1 MKREAGVLFFK
12 DNNRVV
18 GSYSYNF
25 SKNVMFTDR
34 NHDKKKKKRERKIRK
49 IGCVTTALCDIHK
62 RYTRLL
68 IAGDVVKEY
77 LQLK

>member
-34 NHDKKKKKRERKIRK
+34 NHDKKKEEREKDKKNR
-49 IGCVTTALCDIHK
+49 LCDNSFVW
-62 RYTRLL
+62 YS
-68 IAGDVVKEY
+68 
-77 LQLK
+77 

>member
-1 MKREAGVLFFK
+1 MFYISIDEERGRGSFFFK

-34 NHDKKKKKRERKIRK
+34 NHDLKKEEREKDKKNW
-49 IGCVTTALCDIHK
+49 LCDNSF
-62 RYTRLL
+62 
-68 IAGDVVKEY
+68 V
-77 LQLK
+77 

>member
-1 MKREAGVLFFK
+1 MFYVSIDEERGRGSFFK

-34 NHDKKKKKRERKIRK
+34 NHDKKKEEREKDKKNW
-49 IGCVTTALCDIHK
+49 LCDNSFVW
-62 RYTRLL
+62 YS
-68 IAGDVVKEY
+68 
-77 LQLK
+77 